1 MLIGLMEGDFNKYN
15 NSPDKEDLKIKQT
28 CKFSNQDNSYHPH
41 LLYVHWTYDPKLQN
55 KFLKI

>member
-1 MLIGLMEGDFNKYN
+1 MEGDFNKYN